1 MQEVVRQNASA
12 SHEGL
17 RNWSDFASLLVST
30 DDEGDLFERMQEWT
44 ADGRYGWIFGANAQD
59 TFSLAG
65 DISGFDL
72 TGILDSESERE
83 RMAVLSYLFRR
94 VERVIEDRKPTV
106 ILIDEAWKA
115 LDNAYFAERLSN
127 WLVTARK
134 QNAVVVMMTQYAS
147 QLERTRTGKTIVEAV
162 PTQILLPNIRASE
175 ADYAML
181 GLSEKELDI
190 LLGVGSSSRLALVRD
205 DRGSVVIDADLSSLG
220 PLVTI
225 LGGMEKG
232 EELVGSDYR
241 DCPDFWRT

>member
-1 MQEVVRQNASA
+1 M
-12 SHEGL
+12 
-17 RNWSDFASLLVST
+17 
-30 DDEGDLFERMQEWT
+30 
-44 ADGRYGWIFGANAQD
+44 
-59 TFSLAG
+59 
-65 DISGFDL
+65 
-72 TGILDSESERE
+72 
-83 RMAVLSYLFRR
+83 
-94 VERVIEDRKPTV
+94 
-106 ILIDEAWKA
+106 
-115 LDNAYFAERLSN
+115 
-127 WLVTARK
+127 
-134 QNAVVVMMTQYAS
+134 
-147 QLERTRTGKTIVEAV
+147 

-241 DCPDFWRT
+241 DRPDFWRT